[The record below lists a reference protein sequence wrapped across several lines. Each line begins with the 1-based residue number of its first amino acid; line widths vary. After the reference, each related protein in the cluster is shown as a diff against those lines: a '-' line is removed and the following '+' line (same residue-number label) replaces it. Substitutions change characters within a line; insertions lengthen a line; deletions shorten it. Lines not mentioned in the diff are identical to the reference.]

1 MVNRVLI
8 RVQRFPMDIR
18 RESAIRERR
27 IRRIIYVLAGL
38 IAIASVTLGL
48 SRLKPA
54 APSVDKATVW
64 VDTVK
69 RGPMLLEVRGLGSLV
84 PEDILVIPAPTDG
97 RVARRLLLPG
107 SPVQADT
114 VIMELTNPEQEQ
126 ATLDAE
132 WQLKAAEAQY
142 KSTKAQLDSTLL
154 DQKAKAAQVEADY
167 IEAQLNADKDA
178 ELAKRGLGSE
188 LNAKVTRA
196 KADALATSNEIEKQ
210 RLAVS
215 AASVKAQLDE
225 QQAKIEQLRA
235 LEQLKKSQLASLHV
249 RAGADGVLQE
259 LEVEVGQRVAAGT
272 PLAKVVQPTR
282 LKAQLKIPETQ
293 AKDVQIGQ
301 AASIDTRNGIVPG
314 HVMRVDPAVQNGT
327 VTVDVKLDGPL
338 PKGARPDL
346 SVEGTIEIEN
356 LADVVYVGRPAFGQ
370 PNSTVGIFK
379 LDEDGKTANRA
390 QVKLGRA
397 SVNAVEILGGLQPG
411 DKVILSDMSQW
422 DAFNRIR
429 LE

>member
-1 MVNRVLI
+1 
-8 RVQRFPMDIR
+8 MDIP
-18 RESAIRERR
+18 RESAKRQRR
-27 IRRIIYVLAGL
+27 IRRIIYSVLGL
-38 IAIASVTLGL
+38 LALASVTLGL

-54 APSVDKATVW
+54 APSVDKATLW
-64 VDTVK
+64 PDTVK

-84 PEDILVIPAPTDG
+84 PEDILVVSAPIDG

-107 SPVQADT
+107 SQVTADT

-126 ATLDAE
+126 TTLDAE

-142 KSTKAQLDSTLL
+142 NSTKAQLDSTLL
-154 DQKAKAAQVEADY
+154 DQKAKAAAVQSEY
-167 IEAQLNADKDA
+167 TEAQLNADRDV

-188 LNAKVTRA
+188 LNAKVTHA
-196 KADALATSNEIEKQ
+196 KAEASATSNEIEKQ

-215 AASVKAQLDE
+215 AASAKAQLEE
-225 QQAKIEQLRA
+225 QRAKVEQLRA
-235 LEQLKKSQLASLHV
+235 LYGLKKSQLASLHV
-249 RAGADGVLQE
+249 RAGAEGVLQE
-259 LEVEVGQRVAAGT
+259 LSVEVGQRLAAGA

-293 AKDVQIGQ
+293 AKDVQIGLR
-301 AASIDTRNGIVPG
+301 ASVDTRNGLIPG
-314 HVMRVDPAVQNGT
+314 HVMRVDPSVVEGS
-327 VTVDVKLDGPL
+327 VTVDVKLDVAL

-379 LDEDGKTANRA
+379 IDPEGKGATRV

-397 SVNAVEILGGLQPG
+397 SVNSVEILSGLQPG

-429 LE
+429 LD

>member
-1 MVNRVLI
+1 
-8 RVQRFPMDIR
+8 MDIP
-18 RESAIRERR
+18 RESAIRKRR
-27 IRRIIYVLAGL
+27 IRRLIYLVVGLLAIG
-38 IAIASVTLGL
+38 SVSLGL

-69 RGPMLLEVRGLGSLV
+69 RGPMLLQVRGLGSLV
-84 PEDILVIPAPTDG
+84 PEEILWIPATTDG
-97 RVARRLLLPG
+97 RVVRRFILAGTL
-107 SPVQADT
+107 VKADT
-114 VIMELTNPEQEQ
+114 VIMELANPEQEQ

-142 KSTKAQLDSTLL
+142 KSLKAQLDSQLL
-154 DQKAKAAQVEADY
+154 DQKAAAATVQSDYTEAN
-167 IEAQLNADKDA
+167 LNAEKDA
-178 ELAKRGLGSE
+178 ELAKLGLGAE

-196 KADALATSNEIEKQ
+196 KSEALATRNEIEKQ

-215 AASVKAQLDE
+215 AASVKAQLDA
-225 QQAKIEQLRA
+225 QQARVEQLRA
-235 LEQLKKSQLASLHV
+235 LYELKKAQLDSLRV
-249 RAGADGVLQE
+249 RAGADGVMQE
-259 LEVEVGQRVAAGT
+259 LSVEVGQRVTAGT
-272 PLAKVVQPTR
+272 ILAKVVQPAK

-301 AASIDTRNGIVPG
+301 SASIDTRNGVIPG

-346 SVEGTIEIEN
+346 SVEGTIELEN

-379 LDEDGKTANRA
+379 LDEDGKGASRV

-397 SVNAVEILGGLQPG
+397 SVNSVEILGGLQPG
-411 DKVILSDMSQW
+411 DKVVLSDMSAW
-422 DAFNRIR
+422 DAFNRVR

>member
-1 MVNRVLI
+1 
-8 RVQRFPMDIR
+8 MDIP
-18 RESAIRERR
+18 RESAIRKRR
-27 IRRIIYVLAGL
+27 LRRLIYLAVGL
-38 IAIASVTLGL
+38 LAIGSVSLGL

-69 RGPMLLEVRGLGSLV
+69 RGPMLLQVRGLGSLV
-84 PEDILVIPAPTDG
+84 PEEILWIPATTDG
-97 RVARRLLLPG
+97 RVVRRFILPG
-107 SPVQADT
+107 TPVKADT
-114 VIMELTNPEQEQ
+114 VIMELANPEQEQ

-132 WQLKAAEAQY
+132 WQLIAAEAQY
-142 KSTKAQLDSTLL
+142 KSLKAQLDSQLL
-154 DQKAKAAQVEADY
+154 DQKAAAATVQSDY
-167 IEAQLNADKDA
+167 IEANLNAEKDA
-178 ELAKRGLGSE
+178 ELAKLGLGAE

-196 KADALATSNEIEKQ
+196 KAEALATRNDIEKQ
-210 RLAVS
+210 RLDVS
-215 AASVKAQLDE
+215 AASVKAQLDA
-225 QQAKIEQLRA
+225 QQARVEQLRA
-235 LEQLKKSQLASLHV
+235 LYELKKAQLDSLRV

-259 LEVEVGQRVAAGT
+259 LSVEVGQRLTEGT
-272 PLAKVVQPTR
+272 ILAKVAQPTK
-282 LKAQLKIPETQ
+282 LKAELKIPETQ

-301 AASIDTRNGIVPG
+301 SASIDTRNGIIPG

-346 SVEGTIEIEN
+346 SVEGTIELEN

-379 LDEDGKTANRA
+379 LDEDGKGATRV

-397 SVNAVEILGGLQPG
+397 SVNSVEILGGLQPG
-411 DKVILSDMSQW
+411 DKVVLSDMSAW

>member
-1 MVNRVLI
+1 
-8 RVQRFPMDIR
+8 MDIR
-18 RESAIRERR
+18 REDLIRQRR
-27 IRRIIYVLAGL
+27 TRRIIYIVAGL
-38 IAIASVTLGL
+38 LAIGSVTFGV

-84 PEDILVIPAPTDG
+84 PEDILVVSAPVDG

-107 SPVQADT
+107 SSVRADT
-114 VIMELTNPEQEQ
+114 VLMELTNPEQEQ

-142 KSTKAQLDSTLL
+142 NTTKAQLDSTLL
-154 DQKAKAAQVEADY
+154 DQKAAAATVQSDY
-167 IEAQLNADKDA
+167 TVAKLNADRDV

-188 LNAKVTRA
+188 LNAKVT
-196 KADALATSNEIEKQ
+196 LATEQSLATKSQIEQQ

-215 AASVKAQLDE
+215 AASAKAQLEE
-225 QQAKIEQLRA
+225 QQAKVEQMRA
-235 LEQLKKSQLASLHV
+235 LYELKRSQLEALLHV

-259 LEVEVGQRVAAGT
+259 LDVEVGQRVAAGT

-293 AKDVQIGQ
+293 AKDVLIGQ
-301 AASIDTRNGIVPG
+301 QAAIDTRNGIIPG
-314 HVMRVDPAVQNGT
+314 HVMRVDPSVVEGS
-327 VTVDVKLDGPL
+327 VTVDVKLDAALPL
-338 PKGARPDL
+338 GARPDL

-370 PNSTVGIFK
+370 PNSIVGIFK
-379 LDEDGKTANRA
+379 LDEAGTGASRM

-397 SVNAVEILGGLQPG
+397 SVNSVEILSGLQPG